1 MNLPTEKFC
10 VLPWVSLE
18 TSPIGT
24 VRPCCLADDE
34 IVDNSGEKFNL
45 AAASFAGIQN
55 SQYMKTLRTQFLEG
69 KQPQTCRKCWRE
81 ERAGRTSKRMHTLD
95 RLKHMLPNQSWTSDA
110 KPLMFLDLKLGNIC
124 NLKCRICGS
133 WSSSTFATEELANL
147 PRDEDRKA
155 NHHYQML
162 RAGAWPREN
171 PTFWTEIDRV
181 SDQIEY
187 IEFTGGEPFMI
198 QEHFDLLQGLV
209 DRGLAGGI
217 EIHYNTNGT
226 QYPEQGPDI
235 WRHFRTVE
243 IAFSIDDVGER
254 FEYQRSNAVW
264 SEVCNNIARFQT
276 LRSQYAN
283 IRLQVCSTV
292 NVFNVL
298 YLSELADW
306 NYAQDFDYVYWNM
319 MHEAYYFSIST
330 LPEAAKQYITVKLRT
345 SGSASDAAQ
354 AEFERIVT
362 FMNSGVS
369 LDGELLRMKIADLDR
384 KREQDLRAVEPEFAE
399 LIEYQGPHG

>member
-1 MNLPTEKFC
+1 MNIPHDKFC

-18 TSPIGT
+18 TSPVGT
-24 VRPCCLADDE
+24 VRPCCLAEDELVDDTG
-34 IVDNSGEKFNL
+34 NKFDL
-45 AAASFAGIQN
+45 ATAEFSIIQN
-55 SQYMKTLRTQFLEG
+55 SRSMQELRQAFIDG

-95 RLKHMLPNQSWTSDA
+95 RLKHMLAKETEWTAEA

-133 WSSSTFATEELANL
+133 WSSSTFATEELNWLGPDANK
-147 PRDEDRKA
+147 KA
-155 NHHYQML
+155 SHHYTML
-162 RAGAWPREN
+162 KQGAWPREN
-171 PTFWTEIDRV
+171 PTFWREIEQV
-181 SDQIEY
+181 SDHIEY

-198 QEHFDLLQGLV
+198 QEHFDMLQGLV

-226 QYPEQGPDI
+226 QWPEQGPEI

-243 IAFSIDDVGER
+243 IAFSIDDVGDR

-264 SEVCNNIARFQT
+264 NEVEENIARFQQ
-276 LRSQYAN
+276 LRQELPN

-298 YLSELADW
+298 YLPELAAW
-306 NYAQDFDYVYWNM
+306 NYAQGFDYVYWNM

-330 LPEAAKQYITVKLRT
+330 LPEEAKQGITNRLRN

-354 AEFERIVT
+354 AEFDRIVA
-362 FMNSGVS
+362 FMTAGAS

-384 KREQDLRAVEPEFAE
+384 KRGQDLRTVEPEFAK
-399 LIEYQGPHG
+399 LIGYTGP

>member
-1 MNLPTEKFC
+1 MNIPHDKFC

-18 TSPIGT
+18 TSPVGT
-24 VRPCCLADDE
+24 VRPCCLAEDELVDDTG
-34 IVDNSGEKFNL
+34 NKFDL
-45 AAASFAGIQN
+45 ATAEFSTIQN
-55 SQYMKTLRTQFLEG
+55 SLSMQELRQAFIDG

-95 RLKHMLPNQSWTSDA
+95 RLKHMLAKETEWTAEA

-133 WSSSTFATEELANL
+133 WSSSTFATEELNWLGPDANK
-147 PRDEDRKA
+147 KA
-155 NHHYQML
+155 SHHYTML
-162 RAGAWPREN
+162 KQGAWPREN
-171 PTFWTEIDRV
+171 PTFWREIEQV
-181 SDQIEY
+181 SDHIEY

-198 QEHFDLLQGLV
+198 QEHFDMLQGLV

-226 QYPEQGPDI
+226 QWPEQGPEI

-243 IAFSIDDVGER
+243 IAFSIDDVGDR

-264 SEVCNNIARFQT
+264 DEVEENIARFQQ
-276 LRSQYAN
+276 LRQELPN

-298 YLSELADW
+298 YLPELAAW
-306 NYAQDFDYVYWNM
+306 NYAQGFDYVYWNM

-330 LPEAAKQYITVKLRT
+330 LPEEAKQGITNRLRN

-354 AEFERIVT
+354 AEFDRIVA
-362 FMNSGVS
+362 FMTAGAS

-384 KREQDLRAVEPEFAE
+384 KRGQDLRTVEPEFAK
-399 LIEYQGPHG
+399 LIGYTGP